1 MRWMVVARAGG
12 WAMCVVLFGV
22 LAACGLNLVERAQND
37 LTGLDK
43 PVSSVRIERVAE
55 HSYLVYLLGT
65 SYCVDVGD
73 EVAVARR
80 AQLRTSLVARE
91 GARRAAAAAR
101 CAAQVMSEA
110 CTRLRTWL
118 QNLWT
123 TSGSGGDCRDPR
135 AAERKDGSSRA
146 SKPSTDVQREAITRP

>member
-1 MRWMVVARAGG
+1 MRWMVAARAGG

-37 LTGLDK
+37 LIGVDR

-55 HSYLVYLLGT
+55 HGYLVYLLGT
-65 SYCVDVGD
+65 SYCVDLGD

-80 AQLRTSLVARE
+80 AGLRTSLVARE
-91 GARRAAAAAR
+91 GVRRAAAAAR

-118 QNLWT
+118 QNLWAT
-123 TSGSGGDCRDPR
+123 FGSGGGCRNPR

-146 SKPSTDVQREAITRP
+146 SKPTMDVQREAITRP